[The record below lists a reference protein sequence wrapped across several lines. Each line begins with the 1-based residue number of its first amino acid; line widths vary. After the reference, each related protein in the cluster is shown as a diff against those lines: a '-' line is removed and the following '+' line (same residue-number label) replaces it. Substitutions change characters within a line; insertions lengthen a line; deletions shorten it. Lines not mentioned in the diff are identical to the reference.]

1 MAKEQSKRKE
11 KKGGSVARLTE
22 DSDFAPSEGLKNGQC
37 GGSTMKSPIHTHEWH
52 STDLTSSSAN
62 LRRLADISYLR
73 VKDFIS
79 KSRDI
84 LEIIDGITRSLSFT
98 H

>member
-11 KKGGSVARLTE
+11 KKGGSVGRLTE
-22 DSDFAPSEGLKNGQC
+22 DSNFAPPERLKNGQC
-37 GGSTMKSPIHTHEWH
+37 DGSTMESPIHTHEWH

-62 LRRLADISYLR
+62 LRRLADISHLR
-73 VKDFIS
+73 VKDFNS

-84 LEIIDGITRSLSFT
+84 LETIHGITRLLSFT